1 MVHTHKRCMAG
12 TAFLLAAVFAF
23 SADAQTPNRR
33 KQPRRTP
40 TPAPVVTEPVV
51 VSRADEYPTVVIE
64 PVPEPSPSDVVSTD
78 NGNSQSIEELRERLY
93 QLENS
98 NNNRKRD
105 PDEKQKRIALNLDIL
120 TKAEQRAESLRKQL
134 FEMIEKESTL
144 QSHIDQINNEMRPE
158 VLERTFATVG
168 SLRPEEL
175 RAAKKRS
182 LELEKRSKETL
193 LVEVQRNRASIEQSL
208 QRADSMVEKLRVKIE
223 KEIDDALVD
232 DDPVAP
238 RTNKPIE

>member
-1 MVHTHKRCMAG
+1 MVQKHRGLMAG
-12 TAFLLAAVFAF
+12 SALVLAAAFAF
-23 SADAQTPNRR
+23 STDAQTNNNRR
-33 KQPRRTP
+33 RQTRPTP
-40 TPAPVVTEPVV
+40 TPTPVSAEPAVI
-51 VSRADEYPTVVIE
+51 SRADEYPTVVIE
-64 PVPEPSPSDVVSTD
+64 PVPAPSPSDVVPAGD
-78 NGNSQSIEELRERLY
+78 GNSQSIEELRERLL
-93 QLENS
+93 QLES
-98 NNNRKRD
+98 KSRRRD

-134 FEMIEKESTL
+134 FEMIEKESSL

-193 LVEVQRNRASIEQSL
+193 LVEVQRNRANIEQSL

>member
-1 MVHTHKRCMAG
+1 MVQKHRGLMAG
-12 TAFLLAAVFAF
+12 SALLLAAAFAF
-23 SADAQTPNRR
+23 STDAQTNKNRR
-33 KQPRRTP
+33 QTRPTP
-40 TPAPVVTEPVV
+40 TPTPVSAEPAVI
-51 VSRADEYPTVVIE
+51 SRADEYPTVVIE
-64 PVPEPSPSDVVSTD
+64 PVPAPSPSDIVPAGD
-78 NGNSQSIEELRERLY
+78 GNSQSIEELRERLL
-93 QLENS
+93 QLES
-98 NNNRKRD
+98 KSRRRD

-208 QRADSMVEKLRVKIE
+208 LRADSMVEKLRVKIE